1 MASKKVGVMEM
12 MMMIVVVMAIL
23 AERSVAIDI
32 CGMTQS
38 ELNECKP
45 AVSKEN
51 PTNPSAPCCDALK
64 HANYSC
70 LCGYKNSPLLGS
82 FGIDPAL
89 AAGLPSKC
97 NMPNAPTC

>member
-1 MASKKVGVMEM
+1 MASKKVGLMV
-12 MMMIVVVMAIL
+12 MIVVVMAIL

-51 PTNPSAPCCDALK
+51 PTDPSTLCCDYLK
-64 HANYSC
+64 HADYSC
-70 LCGYKNSPLLGS
+70 LCGYKNSPLLGYY
-82 FGIDPAL
+82 GIDPAL

-97 NMPNAPTC
+97 KMPNAPTC

>member
-1 MASKKVGVMEM
+1 MASKKVGVMVM
-12 MMMIVVVMAIL
+12 MMVVVVMATL
-23 AERSVAIDI
+23 AERSVAIDL

-51 PTNPSAPCCDALK
+51 PTNPSTLCCDYLK
-64 HANYSC
+64 HADFSC
-70 LCGYKNSPLLGS
+70 LCGYRNSPWLGS

-89 AAGLPSKC
+89 ALGLPSKC
-97 NMPNAPTC
+97 DMPNAPAC